1 MERDTAQLSGPRD
14 LGRALHLP
22 LLARTGG
29 SFPSCSH
36 LIEDQKLDRRQRHEF
51 AAHKVGE
58 PPAGNFQERSRRGL
72 GRAAR
77 KGRRA
82 APGSPPESRRPPREP
97 RAAGARLRLERAP
110 RDALVPAA
118 AERPAAHTG
127 VAPPYAHAHQC
138 RAPDG
143 GGGASKVS
151 LAHSRSICRASSR
164 VGASTRA
171 DGRAG
176 VPRARNRP
184 SAALDS
190 RKPPRPCGP
199 PCALLR
205 ASAPPPAW
213 PPSACSASAAST
225 SGSYAELT
233 RVDPRPSK
241 LVRVWTALAPAP
253 RQRRVR

>member
-29 SFPSCSH
+29 SFPSWLSPH
-36 LIEDQKLDRRQRHEF
+36 RGPKT
-51 AAHKVGE
+51 GP
-58 PPAGNFQERSRRGL
+58 PPATRVRGPQS
-72 GRAAR
+72 
-77 KGRRA
+77 RRA

-241 LVRVWTALAPAP
+241 LVRVLTALAPAP